1 MPRVGDRQRAAVVVG
16 LVLAV
21 LVMIALVPTSPPA
34 AAQGV
39 TEPTTATIEVG
50 PNSTVESPTST
61 TARLSSTTT
70 APSASTSFAA
80 PSTTTNGRGSQSPA
94 SSPTT
99 ARRVSTTTTA
109 LRTSTTADVDDSPST
124 TTPADVSPSA
134 SRSSTTTTEPSLPI
148 EQAASSTGLST
159 GSLVTLVVAGLLGV
173 ALALSLLTVRYVRA
187 TRPGDRL
194 IG

>member
-16 LVLAV
+16 LMAV
-21 LVMIALVPTSPPA
+21 LVLIALVPASPPA
-34 AAQGV
+34 AAQGFTV
-39 TEPTTATIEVG
+39 PTTAMTEVG
-50 PNSTVESPTST
+50 PSSTVESPTST
-61 TARLSSTTT
+61 TATLNSTTT
-70 APSASTSFAA
+70 VPSTSTSVAA

-94 SSPTT
+94 SSPST
-99 ARRVSTTTTA
+99 ARGVSTTTTA

-124 TTPADVSPSA
+124 TTRADVSPSA
-134 SRSSTTTTEPSLPI
+134 SRSSTPPTEPSLPI

-187 TRPGDRL
+187 TRPGDSL
-194 IG
+194 MG